1 MGASIRY
8 AFMNRRALPAVSALL
23 LAGYSLQAQPPAT
36 PAPAT
41 PAPVVFTGQLS
52 IVRYDLP
59 IGFSNGLAPT
69 RQQPRR
75 KDAPDAVDWPD
86 FTLNGQPIF
95 RGKPEERLP
104 LKYHK
109 GADAASFFQMPGDDV
124 IQPGG
129 HWLRAMEWRGNRR
142 HIYTADSTA
151 RTSNAGEA
159 MTGRYELWLF
169 PILIEGE
176 GGPVVKNVDLKV
188 AGAVVYHKAGPWRAL
203 TLLLPQ
209 NEPGKPYELSVD
221 GRPPVKFQ
229 AGFLPFHLGHPQE
242 SLFPVNATIPGEG
255 PKITVRRLAK
265 PEEFPHPKEWAADLA
280 ALAKPLP
287 PAPAIERV
295 AGLRRYLGIQT
306 PASPLTI
313 YAAAL
318 PHGMSGGF
326 FAKGTKPEEYAA
338 FIADLGLDTIFE
350 PAASLPAPSDPESFE
365 RRGAELGR
373 RGVRFGLQYDQNW
386 SRPSL
391 QHPNL
396 TFLAHTLPDWH
407 SPLYRSVSLATQ
419 RFSRLPNFAGLH
431 IGCDNA
437 GYASYWNWAPPAPD
451 RPWGEGMIA
460 FFGSPQPKVPRPPSL
475 GPPEYP
481 FEEPVKTE
489 VEFTRYVEH
498 YDTSFREYGYFA
510 EAVREIN
517 PGLIFTTGSFG
528 SSPGSG
534 GRGGWPWASVPGRV
548 MFQDLTTQQAYDWN
562 ETHAAKPLHN
572 VALIDRLRSYY
583 PKKKTWTIVDNFR
596 LLYGR
601 EAFQRAYA
609 LALTRGVQGIGY
621 NFLPNRPGSPAQAG
635 TSEDEGWQ
643 REMNGW
649 MRKYGGVYAHT
660 EPTPVIGVFFGQL
673 EAVQRRIL
681 QGENASEERLL
692 KASEEGKVTEALF
705 LCHAAGWP
713 ARVITYQELIREPL
727 PASMKAILLV
737 GLDQPDKTWNW
748 ASGIESR
755 LQQFVSRGGRILVDD
770 QSVCPVPSSNTG
782 LKVAAFVPESNLDA
796 TPLLLARNAA
806 NIAILR
812 AAMDGVPEP
821 VAVSDS
827 PKLWAIPTQCADTQ
841 YVTAVNQAFAEGDEA
856 AEMLRPADPK
866 AARPETWKTKANAS
880 LYVKP
885 QTGVLRWNTDR
896 PIYDVRLG
904 RKITP
909 EEAASVDLNQDAFRW
924 YALPPSEVTKPEV
937 TVEKN
942 VTGFYIARVTMHG
955 AGPMGGIPVQL
966 TVTGPQDSA
975 TVYSTTE
982 TQTRLPLS
990 VADSG
995 DYLVTATEL
1004 LTGLSESAHVTVVPE
1019 PKPAARP
1026 AVRVHGAG
1034 GLAKFSARKNS
1045 PLTVALTPQQF
1056 ADDGLEQQAKA
1067 LAAFY
1072 RQRGRA
1078 VEIRKIEP
1086 GDVVESL
1093 QPLRSP
1099 NRYPQWKTIP
1109 SDLVLFGTP
1118 SNNVLI
1124 YDQARGEI
1132 LPSNL
1137 PTPPAGQA
1145 DIVYTRSPF
1154 VGEFNVVNII
1164 ANDAN
1169 GITAAVHLLTGPPP
1183 PPPPPKQADKV
1194 TK

>member
-1 MGASIRY
+1 MGASIFH
-8 AFMNRRALPAVSALL
+8 AFMNRRVLPAVSALL
-23 LAGYSLQAQPPAT
+23 LLSYSLQAQQPATPAPKPATPAPRPAT
-36 PAPAT
+36 PAPA
-41 PAPVVFTGQLS
+41 VFTGQLS

-69 RQQPRR
+69 RQQPKR

-95 RGKPEERLP
+95 RGKTEERIP

-109 GADAASFFQMPGDDV
+109 GADAASYFQMPGDDV

-142 HIYTADSTA
+142 HIYTADCTA
-151 RTSNAGEA
+151 RSSNSGES

-169 PILIEGE
+169 PISIQGE
-176 GGPVVKNVDLKV
+176 GGPVVKNVELKA
-188 AGAVVYHKAGPWRAL
+188 AGAVIYHKAGPWRAL

-209 NEPGKPYELSVD
+209 NEPGKPYELAVD

-229 AGFLPFHLGHPQE
+229 AGVQPFRLGHPQE
-242 SLFPVNATIPGEG
+242 ILFPLKTTVPGEG
-255 PKITVRRLAK
+255 PKITVECLTR

-287 PAPAIERV
+287 PAPAVEKV

-306 PASPLTI
+306 PFSPLTI

-338 FIADLGLDTIFE
+338 FIADLGLDTIFD
-350 PAASLPAPSDPESFE
+350 PATTLPAPSDPESFE

-386 SRPSL
+386 NRPSL

-396 TFLAHTLPDWH
+396 TFFAHTLPDWH

-419 RFSRLPNFAGLH
+419 RFARMPNFAGLN
-431 IGCDNA
+431 IGSDNA
-437 GYASYWNWAPPAPD
+437 GYACYWSWAPPIPD

-460 FFGSPQPKVPRPPSL
+460 FFGSPQPKVPVPPSL
-475 GPPEYP
+475 GPREFA

-517 PGLIFTTGSFG
+517 PGLTFTTGSYG
-528 SSPGSG
+528 SSPGTG
-534 GRGGWPWASVPGRV
+534 GRGGWPWASIPGRV
-548 MFQDLTTQQAYDWN
+548 MFQDLVTQQAYDWN
-562 ETHAAKPLHN
+562 ETHASKPLHN
-572 VALIDRLRSYY
+572 VALVDRIRSYS
-583 PKKKTWTIVDNFR
+583 PKKKTWTIIDNFR

-601 EAFQRAYA
+601 ETFQRACA
-609 LALTRGVQGIGY
+609 LALTRGIQGIGA
-621 NFLPNRPGSPAQAG
+621 NFLPNRPGYPPQAG
-635 TSEDEGWQ
+635 TSGDESWQ
-643 REMNGW
+643 REMNAW

-660 EPTPVIGVFFGQL
+660 EPTPVIGIFFGQL

-681 QGENASEERLL
+681 QGENVSEAQLL
-692 KASEEGKVTEALF
+692 EGSQEGKVTEALF

-713 ARVITYQELIREPL
+713 ARVITYQELLRESL

-737 GLDQPDKTWNW
+737 GLDQPDATWNW
-748 ASGIESR
+748 GKGIEPR
-755 LQQFVSRGGRILVDD
+755 LQQFLSGGGRILADD
-770 QSVCPVPSSNTG
+770 QSVCPVPSTKTG
-782 LKVAAFVPESNLDA
+782 LKIAAYVPESNMDA
-796 TPLLLARNAA
+796 TPLLLARNTA
-806 NIAILR
+806 NISILR
-812 AAMDGVPEP
+812 AAMNGVPEP
-821 VAVSDS
+821 IAVSDN
-827 PKLWAIPTQCADTQ
+827 PKLWAIPTHCAETQ
-841 YVTAVNQAFAEGDEA
+841 YVTAVNQAFAEGEEA

-866 AARPETWKTKANAS
+866 AVRPEAWKTKGNAS

-885 QTGVLRWNTDR
+885 QTGALRWNTDR

-909 EEAASVDLNQDAFRW
+909 EEAASVDLTQDAFRW
-924 YALPPSEVTKPEV
+924 YALPPGEVTKPEV
-937 TVEKN
+937 VVEKN
-942 VTGFYIARVTMHG
+942 VSGFYNARVTMHG
-955 AGPMGGIPVQL
+955 AGPMGGIPVQI

-982 TQTRLPLS
+982 TDTRLPLS
-990 VADSG
+990 IADPG

-1004 LTGLSESAHVTVVPE
+1004 LTGLSESAHVTTVQDS
-1019 PKPAARP
+1019 KPALKP
-1026 AVRVHGAG
+1026 AVRVRDSA
-1034 GLAKFSARKNS
+1034 GLAKFVARKS
-1045 PLTVALTPQQF
+1045 APLTVALTPEQS
-1056 ADDGLEQQAKA
+1056 ADPGLAQQAKA
-1067 LAAFY
+1067 LVAFY
-1072 RQRGRA
+1072 RQQGRA
-1078 VEIRKIEP
+1078 ADIRKIEP

-1099 NRYPQWKTIP
+1099 NRYPQWKTIS

-1118 SNNVLI
+1118 ANNVLLF
-1124 YDQARGEI
+1124 DQARGQI
-1132 LPSNL
+1132 FPQNL
-1137 PTPPAGQA
+1137 AIPAAGQA
-1145 DIVYTRSPF
+1145 EIIYTRSPF
-1154 VGEFNVVNII
+1154 VGEYNAVNVI
-1164 ANDAN
+1164 ANDAA
-1169 GITAAVHLLTGPPP
+1169 GIAAAVQLLTT
-1183 PPPPPKQADKV
+1183 PPKK
-1194 TK
+1194 